1 MEAPRQ
7 SKRALRLL
15 TIGAFA
21 GLVLAAW
28 GLIRPGEA
36 LRASLPDDAVALVNG
51 TRIRQADFLRLVA
64 GVERDAREP
73 VGRELRDR
81 VLLRMIE
88 EELLVQRALELGLAE
103 VDRRVRADLVG
114 AVIQSI
120 TADAEQQ
127 EPSDAELREF
137 YGEER
142 DFFTRPGRARVHQ
155 IFFRVRVAEEDEPA
169 LSRARE
175 ARRRLLDGVAWTTV
189 REEEGDEEI
198 SPVPDALLPAQKLLE
213 YLGPTALR
221 TALEL
226 EPGAWSEPVR
236 SGSGYH
242 LLQPVHREPAL
253 VPDFEAIEPLVRN
266 EWTRRTGDRALRA
279 YLDELRRDAEI
290 VLRAE

>member
-242 LLQPVHREPAL
+242 LLHLVDRDPPV
-253 VPDFEAIEPLVRN
+253 VPDFDDIEPLVRN
-266 EWTRRTGDRALRA
+266 EWTRRAGDRALRV
-279 YLDELRRDAEI
+279 YLDDLRRNAEI

>member
-1 MEAPRQ
+1 MDAPRQ

-198 SPVPDALLPAQKLLE
+198 SPVPDAILPAQKLLE

-226 EPGAWSEPVR
+226 EPGAWSEPAR

-242 LLQPVHREPAL
+242 LLHLVDRDPPV
-253 VPDFEAIEPLVRN
+253 VPDFDDIEPLVRR

>member
-242 LLQPVHREPAL
+242 LLHLVDRDPPV
-253 VPDFEAIEPLVRN
+253 VPDFDDIEPLVRR

>member
-127 EPSDAELREF
+127 EPSDAELSEF

-189 REEEGDEEI
+189 REEEGDQEI

-242 LLQPVHREPAL
+242 LLHLVDRDPPV
-253 VPDFEAIEPLVRN
+253 VPDFDDIEPLVRS